1 MTKRN
6 IIWATAF
13 ANAMHDFMNE
23 VLVPPFH
30 VSNVDIW
37 RRQQAQKIADKV
49 VFEYDQLAVDLARG
63 QGGEDV
69 QSGV

>member
-6 IIWATAF
+6 VIWATAF

-23 VLVPPFH
+23 VLVPPFQ
-30 VSNVDIW
+30 VPNVDVW
-37 RRQQAQKIADKV
+37 RRQEAQKIADKV
-49 VFEYDQLAVDLARG
+49 VFEYDELARQLAHG

-69 QSGV
+69 DSGV